1 MASTRIIAVGG
12 ARDGVGKTVF
22 TVNAALSLLK
32 ETRARVLVLDLD
44 QESCGDVLQLLGM
57 QKAKSLADFAPY
69 VDKLKPAQLRQY
81 ISAHPVGLG
90 VIPLLPGPHESG
102 PVPVTPDQIGSL
114 LELLEPLCD
123 YILVDCGVGVSAHTV
138 KVLERATAIF
148 TLCTPDAL
156 VLDHTRRFTER
167 LQGLH
172 FPKELIQVILKR
184 KSKNSVV
191 SKEIV
196 QQKLN

>member
-81 ISAHPVGLG
+81 ISAQ
-90 VIPLLPGPHESG
+90 
-102 PVPVTPDQIGSL
+102 TPDQPWHFAAYLKQCTFVLGSAM
-114 LELLEPLCD
+114 
-123 YILVDCGVGVSAHTV
+123 VDGGCQH
-138 KVLERATAIF
+138 L
-148 TLCTPDAL
+148 
-156 VLDHTRRFTER
+156 
-167 LQGLH
+167 
-172 FPKELIQVILKR
+172 
-184 KSKNSVV
+184 
-191 SKEIV
+191 
-196 QQKLN
+196 